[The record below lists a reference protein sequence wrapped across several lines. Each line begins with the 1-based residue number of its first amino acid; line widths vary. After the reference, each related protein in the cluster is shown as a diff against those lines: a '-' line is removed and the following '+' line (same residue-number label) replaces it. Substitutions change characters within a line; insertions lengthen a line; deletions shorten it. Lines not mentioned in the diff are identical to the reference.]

1 MVVVLTSLGATTF
14 MVIGKK
20 YRLVHQTASWHEAL
34 LTAEAGIDL
43 AMNEIRKE
51 LRKEGDGFQSWT
63 QVAGSTTSAIKL
75 QDQQIVRRGEGGTLS
90 WAEVTVDRPSS
101 LNDTLPPGS
110 EPWYRIRSTGYCDV
124 PGSATV
130 AGDSDDV
137 KLHKLQLKRDP
148 KTGNLLSKPRAARTI
163 EVIAAPWGGF
173 RVALLGDETIDMTNH
188 NIVVDSYDS
197 RDSDKSTNGR
207 YDPAKRQWNGDIAT
221 NGNILNAGSAHIYGT
236 ASTNSGAVINDSNVT
251 GNYTNDP
258 ARIRDDFYQELIPI
272 TAPSD
277 PKTPGTPDFINNTT
291 VLTASPGAPTNVILS
306 GLNLS
311 GPKTLTIQ
319 GAADGSETFIQI
331 VVTGNISLSGQ
342 AQIVLGPGVYARI
355 FVQGDADITGNG
367 VFNPNS
373 CLNLQVYG
381 CDKPRN
387 ADGKVTSYGQMK
399 IAGNGGFNG
408 TVYAP
413 TYDIEIKGGGNAD
426 TVYGAFVGHK
436 IFMNGVQSV
445 HYDEALRDG
454 GLITAYNIVSWF
466 EDEM

>member
-1 MVVVLTSLGATTF
+1 
-14 MVIGKK
+14 
-20 YRLVHQTASWHEAL
+20 
-34 LTAEAGIDL
+34 
-43 AMNEIRKE
+43 
-51 LRKEGDGFQSWT
+51 
-63 QVAGSTTSAIKL
+63 
-75 QDQQIVRRGEGGTLS
+75 
-90 WAEVTVDRPSS
+90 
-101 LNDTLPPGS
+101 
-110 EPWYRIRSTGYCDV
+110 
-124 PGSATV
+124 V

-148 KTGNLLSKPRAARTI
+148 KTGNLLNKPRAARTI

-197 RDSDKSTNGR
+197 RDPNKSTNGR

-236 ASTNSGAVINDSNVT
+236 ASTNSGAVLNSSNVT

-277 PKTPGTPDFINNTT
+277 PKTPGTPNFINNTT

-342 AQIVLGPGVYARI
+342 AQIVLGQGVYARI

-367 VFNPNS
+367 VFSPNS
-373 CLNLQVYG
+373 CLNL
-381 CDKPRN
+381 
-387 ADGKVTSYGQMK
+387 
-399 IAGNGGFNG
+399 
-408 TVYAP
+408 
-413 TYDIEIKGGGNAD
+413 
-426 TVYGAFVGHK
+426 
-436 IFMNGVQSV
+436 
-445 HYDEALRDG
+445 
-454 GLITAYNIVSWF
+454 
-466 EDEM
+466 